1 MTLWLLLI
9 VVFVLGLVFVLV
21 QLLMNFQKRAAKL
34 RAIQAPLL
42 RNIQDYQEN
51 LDKISA
57 KTKIGIDPKV
67 DLLEENFEVLQ
78 GKFNMLLSIMH
89 DLQSDASKIIED
101 QPKSGS
107 TAAIQSDDTT
117 QIQQLMQQMQRE
129 GAAVSTYL
137 DEYRNNLDIVKRN
150 EVSLNTNK
158 PLATKD
164 MNDE

>member
-1 MTLWLLLI
+1 M
-9 VVFVLGLVFVLV
+9 
-21 QLLMNFQKRAAKL
+21 
-34 RAIQAPLL
+34 
-42 RNIQDYQEN
+42 
-51 LDKISA
+51 
-57 KTKIGIDPKV
+57 
-67 DLLEENFEVLQ
+67 
-78 GKFNMLLSIMH
+78 
-89 DLQSDASKIIED
+89 
-101 QPKSGS
+101 S

-158 PLATKD
+158 PLETKD